1 MAHRHNDR
9 AWRTGVALLIAVTLL
24 AAGIAAAKDPEARAQ
39 AIAAQLRCPVCQNES
54 VADSP
59 SELAAQMRTLI
70 RAKVAAGETDQQIVD
85 YFVSKYG
92 EWILLEPPRRGPLWI
107 VWLAPAVALL
117 GGAYLAFAYLR
128 RSMVGREVGTLKR
141 RNVGTN
147 LPQEIPVSL
156 CRFNVSTLQR
166 FNGSRQAS
174 GR

>member
-9 AWRTGVALLIAVTLL
+9 ARRTGVALLRAVTLL
-24 AAGIAAAKDPEARAQ
+24 AARIAAAKDPEARAQ
-39 AIAAQLRCPVCQNES
+39 AIAAQLRCPVWQNES

-117 GGAYLAFAYLR
+117 GVAYLALSYVFWTAR
-128 RSMVGREVGTLKR
+128 
-141 RNVGTN
+141 
-147 LPQEIPVSL
+147 
-156 CRFNVSTLQR
+156 
-166 FNGSRQAS
+166 AS
-174 GR
+174 GRG